1 MKDRRAFLKTA
12 ALAAVASPLQAA
24 KEEGCKLAIG
34 TYGLQSMPL
43 ADAIRLIARTGYD
56 ALEITS
62 FDGMTGS
69 PESLASMESRTEI
82 RNVIVDGGIPLGA
95 LMVNLQ
101 PQKDDDAHLE
111 QLESLRALIE
121 LAHDLVPESPPMLQ
135 TVLGGKNWD
144 ESKSLFRDRI
154 ANWNQLAADQKIVI
168 SIKPHRSHAMGTPEN
183 ASWLIEQLGNP
194 RRLKMVYD
202 YSHYAFHEP
211 PLSIEG
217 TVKTALPITNYV
229 AVKDAVEKDGKVEF
243 ALAGESESWD
253 HADIIRAFHEGG
265 YRGEFCC
272 EVSSQI
278 WKKDPKYDPVAATEL
293 CYENM
298 AAAFE
303 RAGVP
308 RPPA

>member
-1 MKDRRAFLKTA
+1 MTDRRAFLKTV
-12 ALAAVASPLQAA
+12 ALVATTSPLHAT
-24 KEEGCKLAIG
+24 KGGGCKLSIG

-43 ADAIRLIARTGYD
+43 AEAIRLIAKTGYD

-62 FDGMTGS
+62 FEGMTGS
-69 PESLASMESRTEI
+69 PDALNSKGSRTEI
-82 RNVIVDGGIPLGA
+82 QSVIADSGIPLGA

-101 PQKDDDAHLE
+101 PQNDDAVHRE
-111 QLESLRALIE
+111 QLETLRALIE
-121 LAHDLVPESPPMLQ
+121 LAHDLVPDSPPMLQ
-135 TVLGGKNWD
+135 TVLGGKDWE
-144 ESKSLFRDRI
+144 ESKNLFRDRI
-154 ANWNQLAADQKIVI
+154 ADWNQVAADQKIVI

-183 ASWLIEQLGNP
+183 AAWIIEQLGNP

-211 PLSIEG
+211 PLSIEE
-217 TVKTALPITNYV
+217 TVEAALPITNYV
-229 AVKDAVEKDGKVEF
+229 AVKDAVQKDGKVEF

-253 HADIIRAFHEGG
+253 HAEIIRAFYEGG

-278 WKKDPKYDPVAATEL
+278 WKKSPEYDPIAATRT
-293 CYENM
+293 CYDNM
-298 AAAFE
+298 TAAFE

-308 RPPA
+308 RA

>member
-1 MKDRRAFLKTA
+1 MTDRRAFLKTS
-12 ALAAVASPLQAA
+12 ALAAAATPLGAA
-24 KEEGCKLAIG
+24 ETGGCQLAIG

-43 ADAIRLIARTGYD
+43 AAAIRLIAEIGYD

-62 FDGMTGS
+62 FEGMTGS
-69 PESLASMESRTEI
+69 PEALAGKETRTEI
-82 RNVIVDGGIPLGA
+82 RNLIADSGIPLGA

-101 PQKDDDAHLE
+101 PQKDDAAHRE
-111 QLESLRALIE
+111 QIDTLRSLIE
-121 LAHDLVPESPPMLQ
+121 LAHDLSPDKPPILQ

-144 ESKSLFRDRI
+144 ESKHLFRDRI
-154 ANWNQLAADQKIVI
+154 ADWNQMAADQKIVI
-168 SIKPHRSHAMGTPEN
+168 SIKPHRSHAMGTPEQ
-183 ASWLIEQLGNP
+183 AVWLIEQLGNP

-202 YSHYAFHEP
+202 YSHYSFHEP
-211 PLSIEG
+211 PLSIEE

-229 AVKDAVEKDGKVEF
+229 AVKDAVEKDGKVVF
-243 ALAGESESWD
+243 ALAGESDSWD
-253 HADIIRAFHEGG
+253 HADIIRAFYEGG

-278 WKKDPKYDPVAATEL
+278 WKKDPKYDPVAATKT

-298 AAAFE
+298 VAAIE

-308 RPPA
+308 RN